1 MDQSLIAIFAAI
13 VTSIVLEAAPFLL
26 LGSLLSSILNVYVG
40 DGALEKLCRRGLPAQ
55 IGLGLVA
62 GLFLPTCECGV
73 VPVTRRLLKK
83 GVPAGAAIP
92 FMLAAPVVNPV
103 SLASTWVAFQ
113 GDLSMVAGRAAMVII
128 PAAMLGWALGKT
140 KGADLL
146 RVGSQTPAPVP
157 LATPAGL
164 AATLP
169 MAHDASC
176 GCGCGH
182 DHDQPHQRPPL
193 GQGLLD
199 VLRGTG
205 REFLEMGL
213 FLILGACAAG
223 LFKVFMPQEWLSLV
237 STNLWLAVPAMMLL
251 AVLMSICSEADA
263 FVAASLSM
271 FPRPALLAFLA
282 LGPMLDLKLLP
293 AFLSV
298 FQRRVALMIILA
310 PAAAVYLLAM
320 GLGLAGVLE

>member
-1 MDQSLIAIFAAI
+1 
-13 VTSIVLEAAPFLL
+13 
-26 LGSLLSSILNVYVG
+26 VYVG
-40 DGALEKLCRRGLPAQ
+40 DGALEKLCRRSLPAQ

-62 GLFLPTCECGV
+62 GLFSPTCECGV

-113 GDLSMVAGRAAMVII
+113 GDVVMVAWRAILVII
-128 PAAMLGWALGKT
+128 PAAMLGWALGDIKST
-140 KGADLL
+140 DLL
-146 RVGSQTPAPVP
+146 RTTP
-157 LATPAGL
+157 PAGL
-164 AATLP
+164 VMEHEAA
-169 MAHDASC
+169 
-176 GCGCGH
+176 CGCGH
-182 DHDQPHQRPPL
+182 EHEQKHPPL

-223 LFKVFMPQEWLSLV
+223 LFKVFLPQEWLAFV
-237 STNLWLAVPAMMLL
+237 STNLWMAVPAMMGL

-298 FQRRVALMIILA
+298 FQRRVALAVILV

-320 GLGLAGVLE
+320 SLGLFGVFQ

>member
-1 MDQSLIAIFAAI
+1 MDQSSFAIFAAI

-26 LGSLLSSILNVYVG
+26 LGSLLSSVLNVYVG
-40 DGALEKLCRRGLPAQ
+40 DGALEKLRSRSLPAQ
-55 IGLGLVA
+55 IGLGLMA
-62 GLFLPTCECGV
+62 GLILPTCECGV

-113 GDLSMVAGRAAMVII
+113 GDLGMVAGRAGLVII
-128 PAAMLGWALGKT
+128 PAAMLGWALGNI

-146 RVGSQTPAPVP
+146 RTTP
-157 LATPAGL
+157 PAGL
-164 AATLP
+164 H
-169 MAHDASC
+169 MAQGTAC
-176 GCGCGH
+176 GCSCDHGH
-182 DHDQPHQRPPL
+182 GHKRPPL
-193 GQGLLD
+193 SQGLLD

-223 LFKVFMPQEWLSLV
+223 LFKVFLPQEWLALV
-237 STNLWLAVPAMMLL
+237 SANLWMAVPAMMLL
-251 AVLMSICSEADA
+251 AVLMSVCSEADA

-298 FQRRVALMIILA
+298 FQRRVALAVILA

-320 GLGLAGVLE
+320 SLGLFGVFE

>member
-1 MDQSLIAIFAAI
+1 MDQSLLAIFAAI

-26 LGSLLSSILNVYVG
+26 LGSLLSSILNIYVG
-40 DGALEKLCRRGLPAQ
+40 DGALEKLCRRGLPTQ

-113 GDLSMVAGRAAMVII
+113 GDLGMVAGRAALVVI

-146 RVGSQTPAPVP
+146 RVPPSATAASPDPA
-157 LATPAGL
+157 L
-164 AATLP
+164 LP
-169 MAHDASC
+169 MAHGHAC

-182 DHDQPHQRPPL
+182 DSDQPHRRPPL

-205 REFLEMGL
+205 REFLEMSL

-223 LFKVFMPQEWLSLV
+223 LFKVFMPQEWLNIV
-237 STNLWLAVPAMMLL
+237 CANLWLAVPAMMLL

-271 FPRPALLAFLA
+271 FPRPALLAFLS

-298 FQRRVALMIILA
+298 FQRRVALMVILA

-320 GLGLAGVLE
+320 SLGLAGVLE

>member
-62 GLFLPTCECGV
+62 GLILPTCECGV

-113 GDLSMVAGRAAMVII
+113 GDLGMVAGRAAMVII

-146 RVGSQTPAPVP
+146 RADSQRPTPSP
-157 LATPAGL
+157 
-164 AATLP
+164 ATLP

-182 DHDQPHQRPPL
+182 DHAQPHGRPPL

-223 LFKVFMPQEWLSLV
+223 LFKVFLPQEWLAPV
-237 STNLWLAVPAMMLL
+237 SANLWLAVPAMMLL

>member
-113 GDLSMVAGRAAMVII
+113 GDLGMVAGRAAMVII

-146 RVGSQTPAPVP
+146 RVGSQTPAPAP
-157 LATPAGL
+157 
-164 AATLP
+164 ATLP

-176 GCGCGH
+176 GCGH
-182 DHDQPHQRPPL
+182 DHDQPHGRPPL

-223 LFKVFMPQEWLSLV
+223 LFKVFLPQEWLAPV
-237 STNLWLAVPAMMLL
+237 SANLWLAVPAMMLL

-298 FQRRVALMIILA
+298 FQRRVALMVILA

-320 GLGLAGVLE
+320 GLGLAGVFE

>member
-1 MDQSLIAIFAAI
+1 VDSSSFAIFAAI

-26 LGSLLSSILNVYVG
+26 LGSLLSSLLNVYVG
-40 DGALEKLCRRGLPAQ
+40 DGALEKLARRSLPAQ

-83 GVPAGAAIP
+83 GVPPGAAIP

-113 GDLSMVAGRAAMVII
+113 GDLGMVAWRAALVLV
-128 PAAMLGWALGKT
+128 PAAMLGWALGNI
-140 KGADLL
+140 KGAELL
-146 RVGSQTPAPVP
+146 RGQTV
-157 LATPAGL
+157 L
-164 AATLP
+164 LP
-169 MAHDASC
+169 MAHEAQEQQAHTPQAHAHEAC
-176 GCGCGH
+176 GCDCGH
-182 DHDQPHQRPPL
+182 DHSQPHVRPSL
-193 GQGLLD
+193 VQGLLE

-223 LFKVFMPQEWLSLV
+223 LFKVFLPQEWLGFV
-237 STNLWLAVPAMMLL
+237 SANLWLAVPAMMLL
-251 AVLMSICSEADA
+251 AVLMSVCSEADA
-263 FVAASLSM
+263 FVAASLTM

-298 FQRRVALMIILA
+298 FQRRVALTLILA
-310 PAAAVYLLAM
+310 PAAAVYLLTM
-320 GLGLAGVLE
+320 GLGLSGVLP

>member
-1 MDQSLIAIFAAI
+1 MDQSTFAIFAAI

-26 LGSLLSSILNVYVG
+26 LGSLLSALLGVCVG
-40 DGALEKLCRRGLPAQ
+40 DGFFTRLARRGLLAQ
-55 IGLGLVA
+55 IGLGLFA
-62 GLFLPTCECGV
+62 GLLLPTCECGV

-83 GVPAGAAIP
+83 GVPPGAAIP

-103 SLASTWVAFQ
+103 SLAATWVAFQ
-113 GDLSMVAGRAAMVII
+113 GDLGMVAWRAALVLV
-128 PAAMLGWALGKT
+128 PAAMLGWALGKV
-140 KGADLL
+140 KGAELL
-146 RVGSQTPAPVP
+146 RGQAV
-157 LATPAGL
+157 L
-164 AATLP
+164 LP
-169 MAHDASC
+169 MAHQAHHD

-182 DHDQPHQRPPL
+182 DHSQPHARLTL
-193 GQGLLD
+193 GQGLLE

-223 LFKVFMPQEWLSLV
+223 LFKVFLPQEWLGFV

-251 AVLMSICSEADA
+251 AVLMSVCSEADA

-298 FQRRVALMIILA
+298 FQRRVALTLILA
-310 PAAAVYLLAM
+310 PAAAVYLLTM
-320 GLGLAGVLE
+320 GLGLAGVLP

>member
-1 MDQSLIAIFAAI
+1 MDQGSFAIFAAI

-26 LGSLLSSILNVYVG
+26 LGSLLSSLLGVYVG
-40 DGALEKLCRRGLPAQ
+40 DGALEKLCRRSLPAQ

-113 GDLSMVAGRAAMVII
+113 GDLGMVAGRALLVII
-128 PAAMLGWALGKT
+128 PAAMLGWALGNI
-140 KGADLL
+140 KGPDLL
-146 RVGSQTPAPVP
+146 RPAPP
-157 LATPAGL
+157 TGL
-164 AATLP
+164 A
-169 MAHDASC
+169 MAHEAH
-176 GCGCGH
+176 CGCGH
-182 DHDQPHQRPPL
+182 DHDTAHAHKRPSL

-223 LFKVFMPQEWLSLV
+223 LFKVFLPQEWLSFV
-237 STNLWLAVPAMMLL
+237 SANLWLAVPAMMLL
-251 AVLMSICSEADA
+251 AVLMSVCSEADA

-298 FQRRVALMIILA
+298 FQRRVAFAVILA

-320 GLGLAGVLE
+320 SLGLFGVFQ

>member
-1 MDQSLIAIFAAI
+1 
-13 VTSIVLEAAPFLL
+13 
-26 LGSLLSSILNVYVG
+26 
-40 DGALEKLCRRGLPAQ
+40 
-55 IGLGLVA
+55 
-62 GLFLPTCECGV
+62 
-73 VPVTRRLLKK
+73 
-83 GVPAGAAIP
+83 
-92 FMLAAPVVNPV
+92 MLAAPVVNPV

-113 GDLSMVAGRAAMVII
+113 GDLGVVAGRAAMVII

-146 RVGSQTPAPVP
+146 RADSQRPTPSP
-157 LATPAGL
+157 
-164 AATLP
+164 ATLP

-182 DHDQPHQRPPL
+182 DHAQPHGRPPL
-193 GQGLLD
+193 GQGLLS

-223 LFKVFMPQEWLSLV
+223 LFKVFLPQEWLAPV
-237 STNLWLAVPAMMLL
+237 SANLWLAVPAMMLL

>member
-1 MDQSLIAIFAAI
+1 MDQSSFAIFAAI

-26 LGSLLSSILNVYVG
+26 LGSLLSSVLNVYVG
-40 DGALEKLCRRGLPAQ
+40 DGALERLRSRGLPAQ
-55 IGLGLVA
+55 IGLGLMA
-62 GLFLPTCECGV
+62 GLILPTCECGV

-113 GDLSMVAGRAAMVII
+113 GDLGMVAGRAALVII
-128 PAAMLGWALGKT
+128 PAAMLGWALGNI
-140 KGADLL
+140 KGEDLL
-146 RVGSQTPAPVP
+146 RSAP
-157 LATPAGL
+157 PAGL
-164 AATLP
+164 HL
-169 MAHDASC
+169 AHGTTC

-182 DHDQPHQRPPL
+182 EHEHKRPPL

-223 LFKVFMPQEWLSLV
+223 LFKVFLPQEWLALFSA
-237 STNLWLAVPAMMLL
+237 NLWMAVPAMMLL
-251 AVLMSICSEADA
+251 AVLMSVCSEADA

-298 FQRRVALMIILA
+298 FQRRVALAVILA

-320 GLGLAGVLE
+320 SLGLFGVFE

>member
-1 MDQSLIAIFAAI
+1 MDQSAFAIFAAI

-40 DGALEKLCRRGLPAQ
+40 DGALEKLCRRSLPAQ

-83 GVPAGAAIP
+83 GVPTGAAIP

-113 GDLSMVAGRAAMVII
+113 GDIGMVAWRATLVII
-128 PAAMLGWALGKT
+128 PAAMLGWALGNI

-146 RVGSQTPAPVP
+146 RATP
-157 LATPAGL
+157 PAGL
-164 AATLP
+164 HMTHKAA
-169 MAHDASC
+169 C

-182 DHDQPHQRPPL
+182 EQEHKRPPL
-193 GQGLLD
+193 GQGLVD

-223 LFKVFMPQEWLSLV
+223 LFKVFLPQQWLSFV
-237 STNLWLAVPAMMLL
+237 STNLWMAVPAMMGL

-298 FQRRVALMIILA
+298 FQRRVAFAVILV

-320 GLGLAGVLE
+320 SLGLFGVFG

>member
-1 MDQSLIAIFAAI
+1 MDQSSFAIFAAI

-40 DGALEKLCRRGLPAQ
+40 DGALEKLHSRSLPAQ

-83 GVPAGAAIP
+83 GVPTGAAIP

-113 GDLSMVAGRAAMVII
+113 GDIGMVAGRAALVII
-128 PAAMLGWALGKT
+128 PAAMLGWALGNIRS
-140 KGADLL
+140 ADLL
-146 RVGSQTPAPVP
+146 RTAPQEV
-157 LATPAGL
+157 LQ
-164 AATLP
+164 
-169 MAHDASC
+169 MAHGAAC
-176 GCGCGH
+176 GCGCAHGEA
-182 DHDQPHQRPPL
+182 HQHKRPPL

-223 LFKVFMPQEWLSLV
+223 LFKVFLPQEWLAPV
-237 STNLWLAVPAMMLL
+237 SANLWLAVPAMMFL
-251 AVLMSICSEADA
+251 AVLMSVCSEADA

-298 FQRRVALMIILA
+298 FQRRVALAVILA
-310 PAAAVYLLAM
+310 PAAAVYLLSM
-320 GLGLAGVLE
+320 SLGLFGVFK

>member
-40 DGALEKLCRRGLPAQ
+40 DGVLEKLCRRGLPAQ

-113 GDLSMVAGRAAMVII
+113 GDLGMVAGRAAMVII

-146 RVGSQTPAPVP
+146 RDGSTPLPM
-157 LATPAGL
+157 ATPAGL

-169 MAHDASC
+169 MAHDAGC

-182 DHDQPHQRPPL
+182 DHDQPNQRPPL
-193 GQGLLD
+193 GQGLLS

-223 LFKVFMPQEWLSLV
+223 LFKVFMPQEWFSMV
-237 STNLWLAVPAMMLL
+237 CANLWLAVPAMMLL

>member
-62 GLFLPTCECGV
+62 GLILPTCECGV

-113 GDLSMVAGRAAMVII
+113 GDLGVVAGRAAMVII

-146 RVGSQTPAPVP
+146 RADSQRPTPSP
-157 LATPAGL
+157 
-164 AATLP
+164 ATLP

-182 DHDQPHQRPPL
+182 DHAQPHGRPPL
-193 GQGLLD
+193 GQGLLS

-223 LFKVFMPQEWLSLV
+223 LFKVFLPQEWLAPV
-237 STNLWLAVPAMMLL
+237 SANLWLAVPAMMLL

>member
-1 MDQSLIAIFAAI
+1 MDQSAFAIFAAI

-40 DGALEKLCRRGLPAQ
+40 DGALEKLCRRSLPAQ

-83 GVPAGAAIP
+83 GVPTGAAIP

-113 GDLSMVAGRAAMVII
+113 GDIGMVAWRATLVII
-128 PAAMLGWALGKT
+128 PAAMLGWALGNI

-146 RVGSQTPAPVP
+146 RATP
-157 LATPAGL
+157 PAGL
-164 AATLP
+164 HMTDKAA
-169 MAHDASC
+169 C

-182 DHDQPHQRPPL
+182 EQEHKRPPL
-193 GQGLLD
+193 GQGLVD

-223 LFKVFMPQEWLSLV
+223 LFKVFLPQQWLSFV
-237 STNLWLAVPAMMLL
+237 STNLWMAVPAMMGL

-298 FQRRVALMIILA
+298 FQRRVAFAVILV

-320 GLGLAGVLE
+320 SLGLFGVFG

>member
-113 GDLSMVAGRAAMVII
+113 GDLGMVAGRAAMVII

-146 RVGSQTPAPVP
+146 RAGSAPPPLARPAPSP
-157 LATPAGL
+157 
-164 AATLP
+164 ATLP
-169 MAHDASC
+169 MAHGPAC

>member
-1 MDQSLIAIFAAI
+1 MDQSSFAIFAAI

-26 LGSLLSSILNVYVG
+26 LGSLLSSVLNVYVG
-40 DGALEKLCRRGLPAQ
+40 DGALEKLCRRSLPAQ

-113 GDLSMVAGRAAMVII
+113 GDVGMVAWRAILVIV
-128 PAAMLGWALGKT
+128 PAAMLGWALGNI

-146 RVGSQTPAPVP
+146 RPASP
-157 LATPAGL
+157 TGL
-164 AATLP
+164 Q
-169 MAHDASC
+169 MAHGTA
-176 GCGCGH
+176 CGCGH
-182 DHDQPHQRPPL
+182 EHEHKRPPL

-223 LFKVFMPQEWLSLV
+223 LFKVFLPQEWLSFV
-237 STNLWLAVPAMMLL
+237 STNLWMAVPAMMGL

-298 FQRRVALMIILA
+298 FQRRVALAVILV
-310 PAAAVYLLAM
+310 PAATVYLLAM
-320 GLGLAGVLE
+320 SLGLFGVFE

>member
-1 MDQSLIAIFAAI
+1 MDQSAFAIFAAI

-26 LGSLLSSILNVYVG
+26 LGSLLSSILAVYVG
-40 DGALEKLCRRGLPAQ
+40 DDALSRLGRKHLSAQ

-62 GLFLPTCECGV
+62 GLILPTCECGV

-113 GDLSMVAGRAAMVII
+113 GDWQMVAGRVALVLV
-128 PAAMLGWALGKT
+128 PAAALGWALGAL

-146 RVGSQTPAPVP
+146 RPA
-157 LATPAGL
+157 AGAGL
-164 AATLP
+164 A
-169 MAHDASC
+169 MAHDAPHAP

-182 DHDQPHQRPPL
+182 DHEHGKRPGL
-193 GQGLLD
+193 AQGMLD

-205 REFLEMGL
+205 REFLDMGL

-223 LFKVFMPQEWLSLV
+223 LFKVFLPQEWLGLV
-237 STNLWLAVPAMMLL
+237 STNIWLAVPAMMLL

-298 FQRRVALMIILA
+298 FQRRVALVVILA
-310 PAAAVYLLAM
+310 PAAAVYMLAM
-320 GLGLAGVLE
+320 SLGLIGVFK

>member
-1 MDQSLIAIFAAI
+1 MDQSSFAIFAAI

-26 LGSLLSSILNVYVG
+26 LGSLLSSVLNVYVG
-40 DGALEKLCRRGLPAQ
+40 DGALEKLRSRSLPTQ
-55 IGLGLVA
+55 IGLGLMA
-62 GLFLPTCECGV
+62 GLILPTCECGV

-83 GVPAGAAIP
+83 GVPTGAAIP

-113 GDLSMVAGRAAMVII
+113 GDIGMVAGRALLVII
-128 PAAMLGWALGKT
+128 PAAMLGWALGNI
-140 KGADLL
+140 KGPDLL
-146 RVGSQTPAPVP
+146 RPMSETG
-157 LATPAGL
+157 
-164 AATLP
+164 LP
-169 MAHDASC
+169 MAHEAH
-176 GCGCGH
+176 CGCGH
-182 DHDQPHQRPPL
+182 EHGHKRPPL

-223 LFKVFMPQEWLSLV
+223 LFKVFLPQEWLSFV
-237 STNLWLAVPAMMLL
+237 SANLWLAVPAMMLL
-251 AVLMSICSEADA
+251 AVLMSVCSEADA

-298 FQRRVALMIILA
+298 FQRRVALAVILA

-320 GLGLAGVLE
+320 SLGLFGVFE

>member
-1 MDQSLIAIFAAI
+1 MDQSAFAIFAAI

-40 DGALEKLCRRGLPAQ
+40 DGALEKLCRRSLPAQ

-83 GVPAGAAIP
+83 GVPTGAAIP

-113 GDLSMVAGRAAMVII
+113 GDIGMVAWRATLVII
-128 PAAMLGWALGKT
+128 PAAMLGWALGNI

-146 RVGSQTPAPVP
+146 RATP
-157 LATPAGL
+157 PAGL
-164 AATLP
+164 HMTHKAA
-169 MAHDASC
+169 C

-182 DHDQPHQRPPL
+182 EQEHKRPPL

-223 LFKVFMPQEWLSLV
+223 LFKVFLPQEWLALV
-237 STNLWLAVPAMMLL
+237 SANLWMAVPAMMGL

-298 FQRRVALMIILA
+298 FQRRVAFAVILV

-320 GLGLAGVLE
+320 SLGLFGVFG

>member
-113 GDLSMVAGRAAMVII
+113 GDLGMVAGRAAMVII

-146 RVGSQTPAPVP
+146 RVGSQTPAPAP
-157 LATPAGL
+157 
-164 AATLP
+164 ATLP

-182 DHDQPHQRPPL
+182 DQPHGRPPL
-193 GQGLLD
+193 GEGLLS

-223 LFKVFMPQEWLSLV
+223 LFKVFLPQEWLAPV
-237 STNLWLAVPAMMLL
+237 SANLWLAVPAMMLL

-320 GLGLAGVLE
+320 GLGLAGVFE